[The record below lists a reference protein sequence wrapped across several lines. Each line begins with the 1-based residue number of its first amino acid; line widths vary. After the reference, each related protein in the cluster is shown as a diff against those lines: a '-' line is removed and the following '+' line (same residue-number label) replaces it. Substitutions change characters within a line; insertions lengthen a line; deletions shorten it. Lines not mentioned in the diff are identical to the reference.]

1 MKMIH
6 QYLIRVSEDE
16 VAALEA
22 SGDIPAGLT
31 SKRPLK
37 FYMCMGCR
45 KVWGALSIL
54 DEFFGTGHIC
64 AQPSVMHCNFASDG
78 TIFFCPT
85 KSVSLIKWMTAGL
98 TCCSK
103 QVFWKG
109 PKYESARQHMASV
122 MQACTWFHLLF
133 LVGAGS

>member
-1 MKMIH
+1 MIH

-45 KVWGALSIL
+45 KV
-54 DEFFGTGHIC
+54 
-64 AQPSVMHCNFASDG
+64 
-78 TIFFCPT
+78 
-85 KSVSLIKWMTAGL
+85 
-98 TCCSK
+98 
-103 QVFWKG
+103 FWKG

-122 MQACTWFHLLF
+122 MQLDVNDVHDECCLDGLS
-133 LVGAGS
+133 GSDSDD

>member
-1 MKMIH
+1 
-6 QYLIRVSEDE
+6 
-16 VAALEA
+16 
-22 SGDIPAGLT
+22 
-31 SKRPLK
+31 
-37 FYMCMGCR
+37 MCMGCR

-122 MQACTWFHLLF
+122 MQACTWFHLLSCRCRKLIF
-133 LVGAGS
+133 LCYFSSAFVICEFTAFAVGCQRCPRRVLFGRPLWV